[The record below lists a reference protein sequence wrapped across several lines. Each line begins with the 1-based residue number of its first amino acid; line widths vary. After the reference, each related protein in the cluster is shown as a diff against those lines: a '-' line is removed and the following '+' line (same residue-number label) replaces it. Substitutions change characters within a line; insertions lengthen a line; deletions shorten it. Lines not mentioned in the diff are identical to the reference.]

1 LSVLTKLFV
10 VLLVVC
16 SLMLS
21 AAVVVFVNRV
31 DNYEQS
37 AKQNASSLKAAR
49 DQASSMQSRVSEMD
63 VAMRTAA
70 SEYAQRQ
77 GELQRDITQAH
88 TQNQDLQGRLAQAQ
102 KDLQV
107 AQGTINGTAALA
119 RAAQEENKGL
129 LTLSNDLR
137 TKNDDLLRA
146 NGELNTALTVK
157 DNQNRA
163 LAKTLEFTQERV
175 AELTNQ
181 VKNAPKTGS
190 SSEAN
195 PTPPAPIAGRVN
207 SVDIIG
213 GKKYATI
220 SVGSADNVQK
230 GMKFNVINTKTGEF
244 LGFLTVDR
252 VEPNEAIGPVEGT
265 KIDKVQTGVEV
276 RTQL

>member
-1 LSVLTKLFV
+1 MSVLTKLFV

-31 DNYEQS
+31 DNYEVAS
-37 AKQNASSLKAAR
+37 KQNATQLAAAR
-49 DQASSMQSRVSEMD
+49 TQANSMQARVGEMD
-63 VAMRTAA
+63 TNMRTAA
-70 SEYAQRQ
+70 AAAASRE
-77 GELQRDITQAH
+77 GELSRQMTDLQK
-88 TQNQDLQGRLAQAQ
+88 QNQDLQGRLAQAQ
-102 KDLQV
+102 KDLQIRD
-107 AQGTINGTAALA
+107 GTINGTAALA
-119 RAAQEENKGL
+119 RAAQEENKGML
-129 LTLSNDLR
+129 ALNNDLR

-146 NGELNTALTVK
+146 NGELNTALTVQ
-157 DNQNRA
+157 DNKGRA
-163 LAKTLEFTQERV
+163 LAKQLELEQERV
-175 AELTNQ
+175 AELMTQ
-181 VKNAPKTGS
+181 VKNAPKGGG

-195 PTPPAPIAGRVN
+195 PTPPSPIAGRIN
-207 SVDIIG
+207 SVDVIG

-230 GMKFNVINTKTGEF
+230 GMKFNVINTQTGEF

-265 KIDKVQTGVEV
+265 KIDKIQKGVDV

>member
-1 LSVLTKLFV
+1 LSFVTKLFV

-31 DNYEQS
+31 DNYEG
-37 AKQNASSLKAAR
+37 ASKKLNSDVTMYR
-49 DQASSMQSRVSEMD
+49 TQANSMQSRLSEVD
-63 VAMRTAA
+63 TAMRTAA
-70 SEYAQRQ
+70 AGAAARE
-77 GELQRDITQAH
+77 GELSRNLTDLQK
-88 TQNQDLQGRLAQAQ
+88 QNQDLQGRLAQAQ

-107 AQGTINGTAALA
+107 AQGTINGTASLA

-129 LTLSNDLR
+129 LTLGNDLR

-163 LAKTLEFTQERV
+163 LARQLEFEQERV
-175 AELTNQ
+175 VELQ
-181 VKNAPKTGS
+181 HQAQNAPKQG
-190 SSEAN
+190 SSEAS

-230 GMKFNVINTKTGEF
+230 GMRFNVINTKTGEF

>member
-1 LSVLTKLFV
+1 VLTKLFV
-10 VLLVVC
+10 VLLVIC
-16 SLMLS
+16 SLLLS

-31 DNYEQS
+31 DNYELAS
-37 AKQNASSLKAAR
+37 KQNATQLAAAR
-49 DQASSMQSRVSEMD
+49 TQANSMQSRVSEMD
-63 VAMRTAA
+63 TNMRTAA
-70 SEYAQRQ
+70 AAAASRE
-77 GELQRDITQAH
+77 GELSRQMTDLQK
-88 TQNQDLQGRLAQAQ
+88 QNQDLQGRLAQAQ
-102 KDLQV
+102 KQLEIRD
-107 AQGTINGTAALA
+107 GTINGTAALA

-129 LTLSNDLR
+129 LTLNNDLR

-163 LAKTLEFTQERV
+163 MAKQLEFEQERV
-175 AELTNQ
+175 AELQNQ
-181 VKNAPKTGS
+181 VKNAPKQG

-195 PTPPAPIAGRVN
+195 PTPPAPIAGKVN
-207 SVDIIG
+207 AVDVIG

-230 GMKFNVINTKTGEF
+230 GMKFNVINSKTGEF
-244 LGFLTVDR
+244 LGFLTVDK

-265 KIDKVQTGVEV
+265 KIDKVQAGVEV

>member
-1 LSVLTKLFV
+1 MSVLTKLFV

-31 DNYEQS
+31 DNYQQ
-37 AKQNASSLKAAR
+37 AANQNTAALNAAR
-49 DQASSMQSRVSEMD
+49 TQANSMQARVSEMD
-63 VAMRTAA
+63 TNMRTAA
-70 SEYAQRQ
+70 GAAASRE
-77 GELQRDITQAH
+77 GELSRQMTDLQK
-88 TQNQDLQGRLAQAQ
+88 QNQDLQGRLANAQ
-102 KDLQV
+102 KELQIRD
-107 AQGTINGTAALA
+107 GTINGTAALA

-129 LTLSNDLR
+129 LTLNNDLR

-146 NGELNTALTVK
+146 NGELNTALTVQ
-157 DNQNRA
+157 DNKGRA
-163 LAKTLEFTQERV
+163 LAKQLEFEQERV
-175 AELTNQ
+175 VELQNQ
-181 VKNAPKTGS
+181 AKNAPKGG

-195 PTPPAPIAGRVN
+195 PTPPAPIAGRINAVN
-207 SVDIIG
+207 VIG

-265 KIDKVQTGVEV
+265 KIDKVQAGVDV